1 MRRRLRQLNSDESG
15 FTLPELLTAIVI
27 GMVVLMAAFMLLDR
41 TVASTAR
48 VSDRQEAVQRGRL
61 TMELITRQLRSQVCL
76 ADDTPILAGDDNSVT
91 FYANLSSNPNSAQK
105 RALRYVASEK
115 RIYEDVY
122 NGTGT
127 YPALTFP
134 ASPTTSKELLRPV
147 AQADEKVG
155 STMTPRPIFRYY
167 RYVPATTTGA
177 LQQLTSPLTATTAAQ
192 VVMINVAFAALPIR
206 KVERTTDVKD
216 ATTFASDVYVRLAD
230 PTKPTEGPACL

>member
-91 FYANLSSNPNSAQK
+91 FYANLSSNPDSAQK

>member
-15 FTLPELLTAIVI
+15 FTLTELLTAMVI
-27 GMVVLMAAFMLLDR
+27 GLVVLMAAFMLLDR

-61 TMELITRQLRSQVCL
+61 TMELMTRQLRSQVCL

-122 NGTGT
+122 TGTGT

-155 STMTPRPIFRYY
+155 STMVTRPIFRYY
-167 RYVPATTTGA
+167 RYAPATTTGA

-192 VVMINVAFAALPIR
+192 VVMINVAFATLPIR

>member
-1 MRRRLRQLNSDESG
+1 
-15 FTLPELLTAIVI
+15 
-27 GMVVLMAAFMLLDR
+27 
-41 TVASTAR
+41 
-48 VSDRQEAVQRGRL
+48 
-61 TMELITRQLRSQVCL
+61 MELITRQLRSQVCL
-76 ADDTPILAGDDNSVT
+76 AADTPILAGDDNSVT
-91 FYANLSSNPNSAQK
+91 FYANLSSNQNSAQK

-115 RIYEDVY
+115 RLYEDVY

-155 STMTPRPIFRYY
+155 STMVPRPIFRYY
-167 RYVPATTTGA
+167 RYAPATTTGA
-177 LQQLTSPLTATTAAQ
+177 LQQLTTPLTATTTAQ
-192 VVMINVAFAALPIR
+192 VVMINVAFATLPIR